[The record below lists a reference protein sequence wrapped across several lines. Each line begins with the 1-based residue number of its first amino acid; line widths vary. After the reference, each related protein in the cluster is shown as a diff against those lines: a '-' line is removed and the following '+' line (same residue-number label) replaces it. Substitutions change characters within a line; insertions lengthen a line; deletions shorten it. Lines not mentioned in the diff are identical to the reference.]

1 MWELLL
7 PGGPLWCCQVGAS
20 ITPKN
25 IWYPNRVRFDSS
37 AKKGALSFME
47 SIPGKLTETGR
58 PDPLAA
64 HYGKPLI
71 SGASTHARYLGRVV
85 IELYESEGATDEMGL
100 AYSID
105 PASDA
110 GLDAATLAKRISEAF
125 VTRVPKDAD
134 IHLLM

>member
-1 MWELLL
+1 
-7 PGGPLWCCQVGAS
+7 
-20 ITPKN
+20 
-25 IWYPNRVRFDSS
+25 
-37 AKKGALSFME
+37 ME

-64 HYGKPLI
+64 YYGKPLI

-105 PASDA
+105 LASDA
-110 GLDAATLAKRISEAF
+110 GLGAATLAKRISEAF

>member
-1 MWELLL
+1 M
-7 PGGPLWCCQVGAS
+7 AK
-20 ITPKN
+20 T
-25 IWYPNRVRFDSS
+25 IWYPNKRRFDLS

-64 HYGKPLI
+64 YYGKPLI
-71 SGASTHARYLGRVV
+71 SGASTHVRYLGRVV

-105 PASDA
+105 PASDG

-125 VTRVPKDAD
+125 FTRVPKDAD
-134 IHLLM
+134 ILQEM

>member
-1 MWELLL
+1 M
-7 PGGPLWCCQVGAS
+7 AK
-20 ITPKN
+20 T
-25 IWYPNRVRFDSS
+25 IWYPNKRRFDSS

-64 HYGKPLI
+64 YYGKPLI
-71 SGASTHARYLGRVV
+71 SGASTHVRYLGRVM

-105 PASDA
+105 LASDA
-110 GLDAATLAKRISEAF
+110 RLDAATLAKRISEAF
-125 VTRVPKDAD
+125 VARVPKDAS
-134 IHLLM
+134 LLQQM